1 MGIGKYG
8 ADMVRAVACAQV
20 PRIQIVIG
28 PDNGAANYGMCGRAY
43 KPHLLFATMRA
54 RTSVMS
60 GRSAAGVLL
69 SIEERKRTLRQ
80 KPMTEEEKEAFSNEM
95 IQKYDGEAHPFYC
108 GARLLNDR
116 VLKFSEIRAWLA
128 IGFEI
133 SLLKPIGEPS
143 FGNFRF

>member
-1 MGIGKYG
+1 
-8 ADMVRAVACAQV
+8 
-20 PRIQIVIG
+20 
-28 PDNGAANYGMCGRAY
+28 
-43 KPHLLFATMRA
+43 
-54 RTSVMS
+54 
-60 GRSAAGVLL
+60 
-69 SIEERKRTLRQ
+69 
-80 KPMTEEEKEAFSNEM
+80 MTEEEKEAFSNEM